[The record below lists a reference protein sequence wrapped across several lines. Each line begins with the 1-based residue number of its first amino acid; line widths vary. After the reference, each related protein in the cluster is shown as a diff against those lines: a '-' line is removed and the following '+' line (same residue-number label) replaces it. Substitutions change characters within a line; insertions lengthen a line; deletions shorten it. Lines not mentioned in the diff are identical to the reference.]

1 MTMAT
6 LTSRGQTTI
15 PKEIRDH
22 LKLRAGDR
30 IDFLIEPDGKV
41 VLKATNTD
49 IRTLDGLL
57 AGRYQDKPVSVEEMN
72 RSVSRY
78 LVAKYARTREK

>member
-57 AGRYQDKPVSVEEMN
+57 AGC
-72 RSVSRY
+72 
-78 LVAKYARTREK
+78 